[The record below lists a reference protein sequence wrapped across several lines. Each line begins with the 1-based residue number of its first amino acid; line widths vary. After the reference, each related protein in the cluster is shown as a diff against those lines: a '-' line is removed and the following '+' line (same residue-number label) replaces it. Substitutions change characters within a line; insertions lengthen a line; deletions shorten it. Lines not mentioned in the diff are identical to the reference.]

1 MTDTTLEQQAREGLE
16 AFNRGDWD
24 ALRATMT
31 PDSVYEETATGRSL
45 HGPDSILGA
54 LQDWRT
60 GVPDVTGEIQRVV
73 TDGDTAVLE
82 VVWRGTQSGPLSAG
96 AGTLPATGR
105 SFTMWSTMWQ
115 TWRDGKLVANR
126 HHQDILGMLVQLGAV
141 PAPA

>member
-1 MTDTTLEQQAREGLE
+1 MTDTEIERMARRTIED
-16 AFNRGDWD
+16 FNRGDWD
-24 ALRATMT
+24 ALRASSAS
-31 PDSVYEETATGRSL
+31 DSVYEEPATGRVL
-45 HGPDSILGA
+45 HGVDDIIAA

-60 GVPDVTGEIQRVV
+60 GVPDVTGEVHRVV
-73 TDGDTAVLE
+73 TDGETAVLE
-82 VVWRGTQSGPLSAG
+82 ILWRGTQTGPLSAG

-105 SFTMWSTMWQ
+105 SFTMWSAMWQ